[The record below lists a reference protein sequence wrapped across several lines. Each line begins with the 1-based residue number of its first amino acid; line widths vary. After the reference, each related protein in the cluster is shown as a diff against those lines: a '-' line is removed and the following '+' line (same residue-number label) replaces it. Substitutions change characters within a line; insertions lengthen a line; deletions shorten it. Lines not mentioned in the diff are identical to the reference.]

1 MAKHNREKMDDDLA
15 TIIGVLWGI
24 TSFAIR
30 TFVEYKTNQGLDNKI
45 GGLEAIKA
53 GLKDE
58 FLGTWRHSE
67 EINNIDSQISDLRGK
82 YK

>member
-30 TFVEYKTNQGLDNKI
+30 TFVAYKTNQGLDNKI
-45 GGLEAIKA
+45 GGLEAIRLA
-53 GLKDE
+53 
-58 FLGTWRHSE
+58 
-67 EINNIDSQISDLRGK
+67 
-82 YK
+82 